1 MRKEQVF
8 KDSYKSESGKKRA
21 PKIRAPFS
29 TEMRFTGM
37 KGQSGVSDAE
47 WDRRQEALGIPIDL
61 DVLEMHEIVFMER
74 FKNDWGQHFVW
85 IPKDDKTLRPTNDF
99 YWGEKEAKVELK
111 AFQRPTEAKVFG
123 RIRNA
128 VRSAND
134 KHVTKDCFMVDLT
147 GVPPKQVGKLF
158 NQLSKYNIAH
168 PGEKISHL
176 YIASDGGKE
185 YKFDNQG
192 HRMETSIRPGIVEV
206 NLKNK

>member
-61 DVLEMHEIVFMER
+61 DVLEMHEIVFMEH

-85 IPKDDKTLRPTNDF
+85 IPKDEKEHKPTNDF
-99 YWGEKEAKVELK
+99 YWVEKKVEVEMK
-111 AFQRPTEAKVFG
+111 AVNLPKFGHIFRNISRSVKSAKAQG
-123 RIRNA
+123 
-128 VRSAND
+128 
-134 KHVTKDCFMVDLT
+134 VTKDSFVVDLT
-147 GVPPKQVGKLF
+147 GISKERVGKLVY
-158 NQLSKYNIAH
+158 QLSGYNREH
-168 PGEKISHL
+168 PETKIRHL
-176 YIASDGGKE
+176 FIGSYGGSERVGKAQKIIPE
-185 YKFDNQG
+185 
-192 HRMETSIRPGIVEV
+192 GIYEIS
-206 NLKNK
+206 LI